1 MSTDRRDTT
10 PILAL
15 GRTRPT
21 EPAEQWRP
29 GQRRVMVSG
38 HSYPTPH
45 GRVTITCT
53 LESGR

>member
-1 MSTDRRDTT
+1 MSTNRRDTT
-10 PILAL
+10 PILDL
-15 GRTRPT
+15 GRTRTT

-29 GQRRVMVSG
+29 GQRQVLVSG